1 MAEVDN
7 TKQFQAIG
15 SWQVGVDASSNAST
29 RLVLDKTPGISLKAL
44 IDSLDISGSAGICS
58 IRINNTTYTLTP
70 DSTPVVPTLITDVTV
85 DGQTA
90 ITNSVGVSSLQLDA
104 VRSVSTPIPDAYTG
118 SVALTDIDVG
128 GGTGKKLLVKFP
140 LSEKTENLQE
150 VVFSQTRTIPAT
162 PGLGSGNAG
171 DTIVPVFP
179 DTVNQFV
186 NADYPSVYD
195 EATGELVI
203 QAGQDG
209 YYSALVNI
217 VANDNG
223 DTGST
228 ATPNFNF
235 GLAVEPTGSP
245 PTSSYYA
252 TSEVIGTTLIGGTAF
267 VAPIYLEEGAK
278 IYPYFYYVNGKSGMF
293 VHQMSLSL
301 YRIRGV

>member
-104 VRSVSTPIPDAYTG
+104 VRSVSSPIPDAYTG

-140 LSEKTENLQE
+140 LSEKTDNLQE
-150 VVFSQTRTIPAT
+150 VVFSQIKAVAT
-162 PGLGSGNAG
+162 SPGLGDGAQ
-171 DTIVPVFP
+171 DTEIIPVFS
-179 DTVNQFV
+179 DSVDRFV
-186 NADYPSVYD
+186 NSDYTSMYN
-195 EATGELVI
+195 EATGEFVI
-203 QAGQDG
+203 GAGQEG
-209 YYSALVNI
+209 YYGAEASIVVNVNSQTAQVI
-217 VANDNG
+217 YFFGLRVDRSGAITDSY
-223 DTGST
+223 ST
-228 ATPNFNF
+228 ADI
-235 GLAVEPTGSP
+235 
-245 PTSSYYA
+245 A
-252 TSEVIGTTLIGGTAF
+252 TTDNLIGGTAIL
-267 VAPIYLEEGAK
+267 PPMYLEEGDK
-278 IYPYFYYVNGKSGMF
+278 INPYFLFSKVTDTMF
-293 VHQMSLSL
+293 AHQLAL
-301 YRIRGV
+301 TIYRIRGV